1 MQYSPGLGVVS
12 RRGAPAPA
20 PAHDR
25 FSEDPPELL
34 TRCLNHGHHGRVG
47 NPASQ
52 AETERY
58 LREGSGPLADLALT
72 LPIFIIYHL
81 GVVWMDV
88 QNAADVVTRELKNLA
103 SSSLPAYS
111 GLTLA
116 IGVIFAAILLV
127 LGRGHTL
134 RWQRFAL
141 VAVEGVL
148 YAVAMRLVASY
159 VVGKVHLVGGLAA
172 APSAP
177 ADAAPGFF
185 TSVILS
191 LGAGLYEEI
200 AFRVGLYG
208 LGRRVMLAMMP
219 EALPGQ
225 RLLASLGWA
234 AACAALFS
242 GWHYFGQF
250 GEPFELRSF
259 VFRWVCGLVFT
270 LIYVFRGFAPV
281 VWTHALYD
289 IWVMAL

>member
-1 MQYSPGLGVVS
+1 VARSLQSLALPGQ
-12 RRGAPAPA
+12 RAAGAG
-20 PAHDR
+20 
-25 FSEDPPELL
+25 LL
-34 TRCLNHGHHGRVG
+34 TPSAARAHADTKVSTA
-47 NPASQ
+47 ASQ
-52 AETERY
+52 QETERY

-72 LPIFIIYHL
+72 LPLFVVYHL
-81 GVVWMDV
+81 GVVWLDV
-88 QNAADVVTRELKNLA
+88 QNAADVVTRELKALA

-116 IGVIFAAILLV
+116 MGAVFVAILLV

-141 VAVEGVL
+141 VAGEGVL

-159 VVGKVHLVGGLAA
+159 VVGKVHL
-172 APSAP
+172 
-177 ADAAPGFF
+177 DAGVQPTESLGFM
-185 TSVILS
+185 TAIVLS
-191 LGAGLYEEI
+191 IGAGLYEEI

-208 LGRRVMLAMMP
+208 LGRKVLLAMMP

-225 RLLASLGWA
+225 RLMVSLGWA
-234 AACAALFS
+234 AVSAAVFS
-242 GWHYFGQF
+242 GWHYVGQF
-250 GEPFELRSF
+250 GDPFELRSF

-289 IWVMAL
+289 IWVLAL

>member
-1 MQYSPGLGVVS
+1 MS
-12 RRGAPAPA
+12 A
-20 PAHDR
+20 
-25 FSEDPPELL
+25 
-34 TRCLNHGHHGRVG
+34 
-47 NPASQ
+47 ASQ
-52 AETERY
+52 EETERY

-72 LPIFIIYHL
+72 LPIFVIYHL

-88 QNAADVVTRELKNLA
+88 QNAADVVTRELKALA
-103 SSSLPAYS
+103 SASLPTYS

-116 IGVIFAAILLV
+116 IGAIFTGILLV

-141 VAVEGVL
+141 VALEGIL

-159 VVGKVHLVGGLAA
+159 LVGKVHLDGGL
-172 APSAP
+172 PVE
-177 ADAAPGFF
+177 AAPGFF
-185 TSVILS
+185 TAVVLS

-208 LGRRVMLAMMP
+208 IGRRLVLAMMP

-225 RLLASLGWA
+225 RLLASVGWA
-234 AACAALFS
+234 TLSAALFS
-242 GWHYFGQF
+242 AWHYLGQF

-259 VFRWVCGLVFT
+259 LFRWVCGLVFT

-289 IWVMAL
+289 IWVLAF

>member
-1 MQYSPGLGVVS
+1 MSQ
-12 RRGAPAPA
+12 AA
-20 PAHDR
+20 
-25 FSEDPPELL
+25 
-34 TRCLNHGHHGRVG
+34 
-47 NPASQ
+47 ASQ
-52 AETERY
+52 PETERY

-72 LPIFIIYHL
+72 LPVFVVYHL

-88 QNAADVVTRELKNLA
+88 QNAADVVTRELKSLA
-103 SSSLPAYS
+103 NSSLLAYS

-116 IGVIFAAILLV
+116 IGATLAGILLV

-141 VAVEGVL
+141 VAAEGVL

-159 VVGKVHLVGGLAA
+159 VVGKVPL
-172 APSAP
+172 
-177 ADAAPGFF
+177 DAGAGAQSFGFF
-185 TSVILS
+185 TAVVLS
-191 LGAGLYEEI
+191 LGAGFYEEV

-208 LGRRVMLAMMP
+208 LGLKVLLAMMP

-234 AACAALFS
+234 VFAAAAFS
-242 GWHYFGQF
+242 AWHYVGAF
-250 GEPFELRSF
+250 GEAFELRSF

-270 LIYVFRGFAPV
+270 LIYAYRGFAPV

-289 IWVMAL
+289 IWVLAL

>member
-1 MQYSPGLGVVS
+1 MS
-12 RRGAPAPA
+12 A
-20 PAHDR
+20 
-25 FSEDPPELL
+25 
-34 TRCLNHGHHGRVG
+34 
-47 NPASQ
+47 ASQ
-52 AETERY
+52 EETERY

-72 LPIFIIYHL
+72 LPLFVVYHL

-88 QNAADVVTRELKNLA
+88 QNAADMVTRELKALA
-103 SSSLPAYS
+103 SSSLPLYS

-116 IGVIFAAILLV
+116 IGVIFTGILLV

-141 VAVEGVL
+141 VAAEGIL

-159 VVGKVHLVGGLAA
+159 VVGKVHLDAGL
-172 APSAP
+172 PMTEQP
-177 ADAAPGFF
+177 PGFF
-185 TSVILS
+185 TAIVLS

-208 LGRRVMLAMMP
+208 VGRRLLLAMMP

-225 RLLASLGWA
+225 KLMASLGWA
-234 AACAALFS
+234 VLTSAIFS

-270 LIYVFRGFAPV
+270 LIFVFRGFAPV

-289 IWVMAL
+289 IWVLAF

>member
-1 MQYSPGLGVVS
+1 MHRGVS
-12 RRGAPAPA
+12 TAQ
-20 PAHDR
+20 
-25 FSEDPPELL
+25 
-34 TRCLNHGHHGRVG
+34 
-47 NPASQ
+47 SQ
-52 AETERY
+52 KETERY

-72 LPIFIIYHL
+72 LPIFVIYHL

-88 QNAADVVTRELKNLA
+88 QNAADIVTRELKELA

-111 GLTLA
+111 ALTVA
-116 IGVIFAAILLV
+116 IGLIFAGSLLV

-141 VAVEGVL
+141 VAAEGVL

-159 VVGKVHLVGGLAA
+159 VVGKVHLDAG
-172 APSAP
+172 AP
-177 ADAAPGFF
+177 APGADSTGFF
-185 TSVILS
+185 TSVVLS

-208 LGRRVMLAMMP
+208 LGRRVLLAMMP

-225 RLLASLGWA
+225 RVMASIGWA
-234 AACAALFS
+234 ALSAAVFS

-270 LIYVFRGFAPV
+270 LIYVFRGFAPA

-289 IWVMAL
+289 IWVLAF

>member
-1 MQYSPGLGVVS
+1 MSAAQ
-12 RRGAPAPA
+12 
-20 PAHDR
+20 
-25 FSEDPPELL
+25 
-34 TRCLNHGHHGRVG
+34 
-47 NPASQ
+47 SQ

-72 LPIFIIYHL
+72 LPVFVIYHL

-88 QNAADVVTRELKNLA
+88 QNAADIVTRELKNLA

-111 GLTLA
+111 ALTLA
-116 IGVIFAAILLV
+116 IGVAFTSILLV

-134 RWQRFAL
+134 RWHRFAL
-141 VAVEGVL
+141 VAAEGVL

-159 VVGKVHLVGGLAA
+159 VVGKIHVDAGLPAEA
-172 APSAP
+172 APS
-177 ADAAPGFF
+177 FF
-185 TSVILS
+185 TAIVLS

-208 LGRRVMLAMMP
+208 VGRRLLLAMMP
-219 EALPGQ
+219 EATSGQ

-234 AACAALFS
+234 ATSAAVFS

-259 VFRWVCGLVFT
+259 VFRWVCGVVFT

-289 IWVMAL
+289 IWVLAF

>member
-1 MQYSPGLGVVS
+1 MS
-12 RRGAPAPA
+12 RA
-20 PAHDR
+20 
-25 FSEDPPELL
+25 
-34 TRCLNHGHHGRVG
+34 T
-47 NPASQ
+47 SQ
-52 AETERY
+52 AETEKY

-72 LPIFIIYHL
+72 LPLFIVYHL
-81 GVVWMDV
+81 GVVWLDV
-88 QNAADVVTRELKNLA
+88 QNAADVVTRELKALA
-103 SSSLPAYS
+103 SASLPAYS

-116 IGVIFAAILLV
+116 IGAVLVGILLV

-141 VAVEGVL
+141 IAAEGIL

-159 VVGKVHLVGGLAA
+159 VVGRIHLDAGV
-172 APSAP
+172 APVESM
-177 ADAAPGFF
+177 GFM
-185 TSVILS
+185 TAVVLS
-191 LGAGLYEEI
+191 IGAGLYEEI

-208 LGRRVMLAMMP
+208 LGRKILLAMMP

-234 AACAALFS
+234 VGCAAVFS
-242 GWHYFGQF
+242 AWHHFGQF
-250 GEPFELRSF
+250 GEPFELRAF

-289 IWVMAL
+289 IWVMAF

>member
-1 MQYSPGLGVVS
+1 MSAQP
-12 RRGAPAPA
+12 
-20 PAHDR
+20 
-25 FSEDPPELL
+25 
-34 TRCLNHGHHGRVG
+34 
-47 NPASQ
+47 
-52 AETERY
+52 ETEKY

-72 LPIFIIYHL
+72 LPIFVLYHL

-88 QNAADVVTRELKNLA
+88 QNAADMVTRELKALA
-103 SSSLPAYS
+103 SASLVAYS

-116 IGVIFAAILLV
+116 IGAVFAGILLV
-127 LGRGHTL
+127 LGRGQHL

-141 VAVEGVL
+141 VAGEGIL

-159 VVGKVHLVGGLAA
+159 VVGKVHLDAGLVQ
-172 APSAP
+172 SQF
-177 ADAAPGFF
+177 GFF
-185 TSVILS
+185 DAVVLS

-208 LGRRVMLAMMP
+208 LGRKVLLAMMP

-225 RLLASLGWA
+225 RLLVSLGWA
-234 AACAALFS
+234 VLAAAVFS

-259 VFRWVCGLVFT
+259 IFRWVCGLVFT

-289 IWVMAL
+289 IWVLAL

>member
-1 MQYSPGLGVVS
+1 MS
-12 RRGAPAPA
+12 A
-20 PAHDR
+20 
-25 FSEDPPELL
+25 
-34 TRCLNHGHHGRVG
+34 
-47 NPASQ
+47 ASQ
-52 AETERY
+52 EETERY

-72 LPIFIIYHL
+72 LPLFVVYHL

-88 QNAADVVTRELKNLA
+88 QNAADIVTRELKALA

-111 GLTLA
+111 ALTLA
-116 IGVIFAAILLV
+116 IGVVFASVLLV

-141 VAVEGVL
+141 IAAEGVL

-159 VVGKVHLVGGLAA
+159 VVGKVTLDAGLAA
-172 APSAP
+172 TSELS
-177 ADAAPGFF
+177 FF
-185 TSVILS
+185 TAIVLS
-191 LGAGLYEEI
+191 IGAGLYEEI

-208 LGRRVMLAMMP
+208 LGRKLLLAMMP

-225 RLLASLGWA
+225 RWLASLGWA
-234 AACAALFS
+234 VLTAALFS

-259 VFRWVCGLVFT
+259 LFRWVCGLVFT
-270 LIYVFRGFAPV
+270 LIYAFRGFAPV

-289 IWVMAL
+289 IWVMAF